1 METRSVDSLAGYLRT
16 IVDGLEQGDRES
28 AAVAAQSMMRWI
40 ETASTGASQAM
51 SEEEIAEA
59 GRLLQRYAALGDK
72 LQHETLEAMNRLGNM
87 RRVAAYASGGRQP

>member
-51 SEEEIAEA
+51 SEEEIA
-59 GRLLQRYAALGDK
+59 
-72 LQHETLEAMNRLGNM
+72 
-87 RRVAAYASGGRQP
+87 